1 MTEHGSQD
9 TLIPARV
16 EPASPWHIHRRPGS
30 DLPAD
35 TAACRLA
42 LRQGNLAESLLRGGA
57 DPALRE
63 GGVPL
68 TYDDLR
74 VRASRVAAGLHALG
88 VRPGARISLYAAN
101 SLQWV
106 LAYLGAQRVGAVVN
120 PCNPAY
126 RQAEL
131 EHILADCRPTL
142 VLTDRE
148 RLPLAEA
155 TRAQAPSIERIVNIE
170 DLPEGDDAPPQP
182 ILDAKSPDLIIYTSG
197 TTGRP
202 KGALLDHGNLL
213 AQARGVIEAWRWTAA
228 DRLVLAL
235 PLFHVHGLAIGLHGT
250 LLSGA
255 SATLIRFSPE
265 QVVSELLAGGT
276 MFFGVPAMY
285 QRLVEYLEEHPADL
299 SGVRL
304 FVSGSAP
311 LPPALFER
319 AHRVLGQPV
328 LERYGITEGGI
339 AVSNPYDGPRQAGRV
354 GYPLPGVEVR
364 LGDQGEVLLSG
375 GQVFSGYLDNPAA
388 SDDALKGGMLH
399 TGDVGE
405 IGDDGSLA
413 IRGRIK
419 EMIISGG
426 FNVYPRE
433 VELVLETHPAVA
445 EVAVAG
451 ITSER
456 WGEEVAAYVVASTPM
471 ESAELIAYA
480 RERLAPYKCP
490 RHVVF
495 VQTLPRNAMGKIQ
508 RSALA
513 HG

>member
-1 MTEHGSQD
+1 MDPESEAKEEPR
-9 TLIPARV
+9 PA
-16 EPASPWHIHRRPGS
+16 WHIHLRPATTLPLATDDCRR
-30 DLPAD
+30 
-35 TAACRLA
+35 A
-42 LRQGNLAESLLRGGA
+42 LRQGTLSEALFRGDDA
-57 DPALRE
+57 PALR
-63 GGVPL
+63 V
-68 TYDDLR
+68 DDQWDSHESLRRQADRVAVGLR
-74 VRASRVAAGLHALG
+74 VLG
-88 VRPGARISLYAAN
+88 VRPGSRVCLYAAN
-101 SLQWV
+101 SLPWI
-106 LAYLGAQRVGAVVN
+106 LAYLAAQRLGAVVN

-126 RQAEL
+126 RQSEL
-131 EHILADCRPTL
+131 EHILTDSKPMM
-142 VLTDRE
+142 VLTDPE
-148 RLPLAEA
+148 RLPLVESV
-155 TRAQAPSIERIVNIE
+155 RARMPWITAVL
-170 DLPEGDDAPPQP
+170 DLEQLPLGDAALARPPVGTE
-182 ILDAKSPDLIIYTSG
+182 SPAVIIYTSG

-213 AQARGVIEAWRWTAA
+213 AQARGAIEAWRWTKD

-255 SATLIRFSPE
+255 SAVLIRFSPE
-265 QVVSELLAGGT
+265 AVVYELLNGGT

-285 QRLVEYLEEHPADL
+285 QRLVEYLEERPADL

-304 FVSGSAP
+304 FVAGSAP

-319 AHRVLGQPV
+319 AGRALGQPV

-339 AVSNPYDGPRQAGRV
+339 AVSNPYDGPRQPGRV

-364 LGDQGEVLLSG
+364 LDEGDEVLLRG
-375 GQVFSGYLDNPAA
+375 GQVFSGYLENPEA
-388 SDDALKGGMLH
+388 SEEALRDGWLH

-405 IGDDGSLA
+405 IGPDGSLA

-451 ITSER
+451 VPSER
-456 WGEEVAAYVVASTPM
+456 WGEEVIAYVVAVEPVAGETLM
-471 ESAELIAYA
+471 AYA
-480 RERLAPYKCP
+480 RERLASYKCP
-490 RHVVF
+490 RRVVF
-495 VQTLPRNAMGKIQ
+495 LAALPRNAMGKVQ
-508 RSALA
+508 RSALGEA
-513 HG
+513 